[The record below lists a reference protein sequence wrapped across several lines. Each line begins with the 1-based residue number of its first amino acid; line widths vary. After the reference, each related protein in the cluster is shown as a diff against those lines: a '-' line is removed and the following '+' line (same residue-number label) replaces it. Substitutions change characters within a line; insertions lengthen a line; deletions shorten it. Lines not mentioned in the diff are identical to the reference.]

1 MSINYGDRIHNSP
14 LKNHKGCRIRKN
26 VAKKKRRR
34 NARAWVNDGCDRKR
48 AGSLSP
54 MLKTSKRVFA
64 EE

>member
-1 MSINYGDRIHNSP
+1 MSINYHYRIHNSD
-14 LKNHKGCRIRKN
+14 HHHRGARIRKR

-34 NARAWVNDGCDRKR
+34 NARAWCNDGRDRKR